1 MARLSTHVLD
11 TSRGAPASRIPVELH
26 FFDGGQRR
34 LLATA
39 VTNTDGRTDA
49 PLMIG
54 EAFRVGTYELVFD
67 VGAYFRSVATATA
80 DPPFLD
86 VVPIRFTIAE
96 PDGHYHVP
104 LLVSPWSYSTYR
116 GS

>member
-1 MARLSTHVLD
+1 MGRLSTHVLD
-11 TSRGAPASRIPVELH
+11 NVNGKPARGVVIEL
-26 FFDGGQRR
+26 FALEGEKRR
-34 LLATA
+34 SVLRT
-39 VTNTDGRTDA
+39 VTNADGRTDA

-54 EAFRVGTYELVFD
+54 EAFHTGTYELIFE
-67 VGAYFRSVATATA
+67 VGAYFKALGAPMAT
-80 DPPFLD
+80 PPFLD

-104 LLVSPWSYSTYR
+104 LLVTPWSYSTYR

>member
-1 MARLSTHVLD
+1 MGRLSTHVLD
-11 TSRGAPASRIPVELH
+11 NVNGKPAKGVAIEL
-26 FFDGGQRR
+26 FVIEGETRR
-34 LLATA
+34 SVVRT
-39 VTNTDGRTDA
+39 VTNADGRTDA

-54 EAFRVGTYELVFD
+54 EAFRIGTYELVFEA
-67 VGAYFRSVATATA
+67 GAYFKRLGTPMA

-86 VVPIRFTIAE
+86 IVPIRFTIAE

-104 LLVSPWSYSTYR
+104 LLVTPWSYSTYR